1 MEKMEHVLMSVTD
14 ISIIIF
20 EYIGVAVILWAGIR
34 GITHYVRRK
43 EDARM
48 VLARGLAA
56 GLEFKM
62 GSEILR
68 TVIVRNFSEIGM
80 VAGIILLR
88 AVLAFL
94 IHWEIRNEQ

>member
-1 MEKMEHVLMSVTD
+1 MERMEHILMSVTNV
-14 ISIIIF
+14 SILIF

-34 GITHYVRRK
+34 GIIYYVRRR

-56 GLEFKM
+56 GLEFKI

-68 TVIVRNFSEIGM
+68 TVIVRNFSEIAM
-80 VAGIILLR
+80 VAGIVLLR